1 MLDTLPNTL
10 LAVAEIGGNRLLSF
24 DQQVLER
31 CRALEGHCIAIHL
44 TELDFKLYC
53 HPGSWGIR
61 LSQCEPTKPV
71 DATIAGHLFAL
82 FNLAQQ
88 EDKISTSIQE
98 RVRINGDA
106 AVAQQMQKIFT
117 ELEIDWEEVLS
128 DYTDDILAYQIHQ
141 RARDLG
147 NWLRQSAESLLQTS
161 SEYITEE
168 AHLSPTQVEFER
180 FQQCITD
187 LKHDVDRT
195 EARLRRL
202 LKAVSGTS

>member
-10 LAVAEIGGNRLLSF
+10 LAVAEIGSNRLLSF
-24 DQQVLER
+24 DQRVLKR
-31 CRALEGHCIAIHL
+31 CRALEGHCVAIHL
-44 TELDFKLYC
+44 TDLDLKLYC
-53 HPGSWGIR
+53 HPGSWGIS
-61 LSQCEPTKPV
+61 LSQTEPAKPV
-71 DATIAGHLFAL
+71 EATISGRLFAL

-128 DYTDDILAYQIHQ
+128 DYTGDVLAYQIHQ
-141 RARDLG
+141 RARGLG

-161 SEYITEE
+161 SEYLTEE

-180 FQQCITD
+180 FQQRVTE
-187 LKHDVDRT
+187 LKHDVDRA

-202 LKAVSGTS
+202 LKTAFDAS

>member
-31 CRALEGHCIAIHL
+31 CRTLEGHCVAIHF
-44 TELDFKLYC
+44 TDLDFKLYC

-61 LSQCEPTKPV
+61 LSQTEPARPV
-71 DATIAGHLFAL
+71 EATISGRLFAL
-82 FNLAQQ
+82 LNLAQQ

-106 AVAQQMQKIFT
+106 AVAQQVQKIFT

-128 DYTDDILAYQIHQ
+128 GYTGDVLAYQIHQ
-141 RARDLG
+141 RARELG
-147 NWLRQSAESLLQTS
+147 SWLRQSTESFLQTS
-161 SEYITEE
+161 SEFLTEE
-168 AHLSPTQVEFER
+168 AHISPAQVEFER
-180 FQQCITD
+180 FQQHVTE
-187 LKHDVDRT
+187 LKRDVDRA
-195 EARLRRL
+195 EARLRRM
-202 LKAVSGTS
+202 LKAASSPR